1 MTPEPRDTPPLP
13 FRRLILMPWR
23 WSRRV
28 QWAVFLAI
36 VLLNVTGIVLFYR
49 TQHLQKSSGL
59 IAFNMT
65 REEVEGLLGPA
76 YMDLERT
83 EGRGTLLVWV
93 DQLAQVDVLLG
104 PDGRTQT
111 VTCKRSD
118 SFYWRTVGQWL
129 PPMP

>member
-1 MTPEPRDTPPLP
+1 MTPDPRESPPLP

-23 WSRRV
+23 WSRWV
-28 QWAVFLAI
+28 QWSVMIAFL
-36 VLLNVTGIVLFYR
+36 LLNAVGIALFYW
-49 TQHLQKSSGL
+49 TQNLRETSGR

-65 REEVEGLLGPA
+65 REEVESILGPA
-76 YMDLERT
+76 YLDLQRT

-104 PDGRTQT
+104 PDGRAQT

-129 PPMP
+129 P